1 MDPIILTD
9 IPFAADRAQL
19 LSKLH
24 VAEGSEFAADLN
36 RLGDEA
42 EALARPKAMYKM
54 VFIEEKGDD
63 YVLID
68 GVRLSSRVLR
78 VNLDE
83 AHRAFAQVATC
94 GVELQAW
101 AEGLADML
109 YRFWAEEI
117 KLAALRAASQALD
130 EDLVARYNPGKTSRM
145 NPGSLADWPLREQE
159 PLFTIL
165 GDVQAAIGVRLT
177 DSYLMIPNKST
188 SGLRFP
194 RETSF
199 ASCQLCPREGCPG
212 RQAKYDPEL
221 YESTYRKRS

>member
-19 LSKLH
+19 LAKLH
-24 VAEGSEFAADLN
+24 VAEGSDFAADLN
-36 RLGDEA
+36 RLVDEA

-54 VFIEEKGDD
+54 GFIEEKGDD

-94 GVELQAW
+94 GTELQAW
-101 AEGLADML
+101 AEGLTDML

-117 KLAALRAASQALD
+117 KLAALRAAGLALD
-130 EDLVARYNPGKTSRM
+130 ADLAARYNPGKTSRM
-145 NPGSLADWPLREQE
+145 NPGSLADWPLREQG
-159 PLFTIL
+159 PLFAIL
-165 GDVQAAIGVRLT
+165 GDVQAAIGVYLT
-177 DSYLMIPNKST
+177 DSYLMVPNKST

-194 RETSF
+194 REASF
-199 ASCQLCPREGCPG
+199 ESCQLCPREGCPG
-212 RQAKYDPEL
+212 RRARYDPAL
-221 YESTYRKRS
+221 YESTYQNKS